1 MVKKMKLPENVE
13 AEKKLISALMLS
25 RSDAPD
31 VIAHVGEQLKA
42 EEFYREEHRC
52 IYRAILT
59 LHKQGVVPDVLT
71 IEDELT
77 RTGELKKIR
86 REYLFALIDYEFTT
100 VRVDKYVKIIK
111 ESAQRRELVRLGE
124 ELAYHA
130 GDETKDIK
138 EVLSD
143 LESKML
149 KATAPDITTT
159 TTLQTLLETTW
170 REAVERRKTGGQLLG
185 ASTGLIQLDRL
196 TCGLKK
202 TDLIIL
208 AARPSMGKTAL
219 AMNIAINAA
228 KEVPVGIFSL
238 EMSAGQLGQRILS
251 MTSGVKASA
260 IATGNLDDEDEET
273 MLLEMAGLLDAR
285 KHVEI
290 DDGTLTMAELRM
302 RARRMKRK
310 HDVGL
315 IVIDYI
321 QLIIGDKSY
330 KGNRVQEVSDISRQL
345 KAMAKELNVPVL
357 ALSQLNRGA
366 EIRADKRPLLSDL
379 RESGSIEQDADIV
392 MFIYRDAYY
401 NEDSERQNVAEIH
414 VAKNRNGATGRCNLY
429 FDGSRCRFRDLVRE
443 V

>member
-1 MVKKMKLPENVE
+1 MNYPENLE
-13 AEKKLISALMLS
+13 AEKKLISALMLG
-25 RSDAPD
+25 RSDAAE
-31 VIAHVGEQLKA
+31 VIASVGEKLKP

-59 LHKQGVVPDVLT
+59 LHSQGVVPDVLT
-71 IEDELT
+71 IADELT
-77 RTGELKKIR
+77 RTGEIKKVR
-86 REYLFALIDYEFTT
+86 RDYIFCLIDYEFTT
-100 VRVDKYVKIIK
+100 ARVDKYVKMIK
-111 ESAQRRELVRLGE
+111 ESAQRRQLIRLGE
-124 ELAYHA
+124 ELVDEA
-130 GDETKDIK
+130 GNEGKDLT
-138 EVLSD
+138 EVMST
-143 LESKML
+143 LESKMQA
-149 KATAPDITTT
+149 ATANDAATSTD
-159 TTLQTLLETTW
+159 LNTLLETTFN
-170 REAVERRKTGGQLLG
+170 EARQRRKTGGELLG
-185 ASTGLIQLDRL
+185 ASTGLLMLDRL

-219 AMNIAINAA
+219 GLNIALNASR
-228 KEVPVGIFSL
+228 KVPVGIFSL

-251 MTSGVKASA
+251 MTSGVDISD
-260 IATGNLDDEDEET
+260 IATGNFDDADEDC
-273 MLLEMAGLLDAR
+273 MMMSLAGVYDLQ

-290 DDGTLTMAELRM
+290 DDGTMTIAELRM

-310 HDVGL
+310 YDVGL

-357 ALSQLNRGA
+357 ALSQLNRGT
-366 EIRADKRPLLSDL
+366 ELRADKRPLLSDL

-401 NEDSERQNVAEIH
+401 NEDSEQKNVVEINI
-414 VAKNRNGATGRCNLY
+414 AKNRNGATGRCNLY
-429 FDGSRCRFRDLVRE
+429 FDGSKCRFRDLVRE